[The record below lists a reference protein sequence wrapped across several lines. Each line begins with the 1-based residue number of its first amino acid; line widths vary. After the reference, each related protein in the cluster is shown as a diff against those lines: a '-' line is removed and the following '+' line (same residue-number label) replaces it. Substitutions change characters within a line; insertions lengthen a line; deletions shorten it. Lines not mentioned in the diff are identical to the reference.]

1 MNKRIALDT
10 NWKFSLSNNNNT
22 ELPGGIK
29 KFTPQRTAEVPG
41 TIHTDLLKNK
51 LIDDPFYADNELR
64 LQWISA
70 CDWQYET
77 KFTVPE
83 NFDTAKPIQLV
94 FDGLDTVA
102 DIFVNDKLV
111 GSADNMFRSFS
122 FVVNGVLQEKNRLKI
137 IFAAPDKYARALE
150 EQHGKLPVA
159 LNSERVYIRKAQYSF
174 GWDWG
179 PVFTTSG
186 IWRGVF
192 LENILT
198 PEIDSLFLRTLK
210 ITGDSA
216 DIEIHVELSKP
227 APSGASLSV
236 TLADDENAI
245 IHVDISTAGQQ
256 EFVIPVTV
264 EQPELWYPNGMGQ
277 QKLYTLHAELSDE
290 QDIITLKQVT
300 AGIRTVTLQL
310 HDENSA
316 TFHFFVNG
324 KPLFIK
330 GANWIPAHSFL
341 TVTADEDYR
350 SLILKAKNSNMNML
364 RVWGGG
370 IYENDVFYQ
379 LCDELGLLVWQDF
392 MFACAA
398 YPEYEAFVE
407 NVKQEAVYNIKRLRQ
422 YCSLAIWCGNNEN
435 EWNWY
440 KEQHES
446 YKNMPGHKL
455 FAGLFPALIAELDPL
470 TPYHVSTPFGED
482 DDPNSQTSGNRH
494 QWDIW
499 SGFTDYTEVENDRS
513 LFVSEFGFQGP
524 ANMQTLDECIPK
536 PERYIQSRL
545 FEFHNKQVSGNE
557 RIIRFVAA
565 QLPLETK
572 WKDFIYIAQLN
583 QGFAMKACLEH
594 WRFAVP
600 ETNGAIIWQLNDCWP
615 VTSWSL
621 IDSEHSPK
629 MAYYFVKNAF
639 APVALG
645 FVKHGTNYKLMGM
658 NDTKQDV
665 TVNLIIGAV
674 KPDKTKVRECLNRKI
689 VLTANVCVALNIENC
704 IDDTNTDTI
713 YVATVYDDEGG
724 ILHRAFLARQPWK
737 YFKLPQPGIKASI
750 TKKNKGY
757 TVSLKAKRPAF
768 FVDLTGD
775 GLTFSDRGM
784 ILLPNEK
791 ITIEVESRH
800 QQPPDRKD
808 ITIFS
813 LNNYL
818 E

>member
-10 NWKFSLSNNNNT
+10 DWKFSLSNNNNT

-29 KFTPQRTAEVPG
+29 KFTPKRTAEIPG

-51 LIDDPFYADNELR
+51 LIDDPFYADNELH

-77 KFTVPE
+77 KFAIPE
-83 NFDTAKPIQLV
+83 NFDTKKPVQLV

-102 DIFVNDKLV
+102 DIFVNDKLI
-111 GSADNMFRSFS
+111 GSANNMFRSFS
-122 FVVNGVLQEKNRLKI
+122 FI
-137 IFAAPDKYARALE
+137 INDVSKELE
-150 EQHGKLPVA
+150 EKHGKLPVA

-179 PVFTTSG
+179 PVFATCG

-192 LENILT
+192 LENIIV
-198 PEIDSLFLRTLK
+198 PEIDQLFLRTLK
-210 ITGDSA
+210 ITGDDA
-216 DIEIHVELSKP
+216 ELEIHVELSAP
-227 APSGASLSV
+227 AASGTTLSV
-236 TLADDENAI
+236 TLADDEEA
-245 IHVDISTAGQQ
+245 VVQMDVSASGQQ
-256 EFVIPVTV
+256 IFVIPVTV
-264 EQPELWYPNGMGQ
+264 EKAELWYPNGMGQ
-277 QKLYTLHAELSDE
+277 QKLYTLHAELFND
-290 QDIITLKQVT
+290 DDVITLKQVT
-300 AGIRTVTLQL
+300 VGIRTVVLQL
-310 HDENSA
+310 NDAESN
-316 TFHFFVNG
+316 TFRFIVNG
-324 KPLFIK
+324 KPVFVK

-341 TVTADEDYR
+341 TVPTEDDYR
-350 SLILKAKNSNMNML
+350 NLILKAKNSNMNML

-370 IYENDVFYQ
+370 IYENDIFYQ

-398 YPEYEAFVE
+398 YPEYKEFVE
-407 NVKQEAVYNIKRLRQ
+407 NVEQEAIYNIKRLRQ

-455 FAGLFPALIAELDPL
+455 FAELFPALIAELDPL
-470 TPYHVSTPFGED
+470 TPYHVSTPFGD
-482 DDPNSQTSGNRH
+482 DADPNSQTSGNRH

-499 SGFTDYTEVENDRS
+499 SNFTDYTEVENDKS

-524 ANMQTLDECIPK
+524 ANMQTLDGCIPK
-536 PERYIQSRL
+536 HERFIQSRL
-545 FEFHNKQVSGNE
+545 FEFHNKQISGNE

-565 QLPLETK
+565 HLPLETK

-594 WRFAVP
+594 WRFATP

-621 IDSEHSPK
+621 IDSAHLPK
-629 MAYYFVKNAF
+629 IAYHFVQNAF
-639 APVALG
+639 APVALS
-645 FVKHGTNYKLMGM
+645 FVKNGANYTLKGM
-658 NDTKQDV
+658 NDTNKDI
-665 TVNLIIGAV
+665 TANLVIAAI
-674 KPDKTKVRECLNRKI
+674 KPDFVKVKECFQQKI
-689 VLTANVCVALNIENC
+689 ILAANSRVTIDIGNS
-704 IDDTNTDTI
+704 IDDKNTDTI
-713 YVATVYDDEGG
+713 YVATIYDSAGE
-724 ILHRAFLARQPWK
+724 ILHRTFLARQPWK
-737 YFKLPQPGIKASI
+737 YFKLPPPGIKISI
-750 TKKNKGY
+750 SKKNNCY
-757 TVSLKAKRPAF
+757 NVSIKTKRAAF

-775 GLTFSDRGM
+775 GLTFSNRGM

-791 ITIEVESRH
+791 MSVQVESKH
-800 QQPPDRKD
+800 QRMPDRKD
-808 ITIFS
+808 ITVFS